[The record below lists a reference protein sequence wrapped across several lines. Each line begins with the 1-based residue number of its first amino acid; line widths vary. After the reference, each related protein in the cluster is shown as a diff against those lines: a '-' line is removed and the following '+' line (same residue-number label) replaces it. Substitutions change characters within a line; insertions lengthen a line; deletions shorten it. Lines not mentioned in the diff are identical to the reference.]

1 MAAITPPTPGVRGP
15 APLIPGGVE
24 ATFFAALSEYIDRRV
39 EERVEARLRA
49 LTAQQAGEAAL
60 SVAEVAALKRRDPK
74 TVRRWIR
81 EGLPAT
87 KRGGAWVVRRADLD
101 RFIAGEGQRA
111 TSSTATSILAS
122 VGVLHPR

>member
-1 MAAITPPTPGVRGP
+1 MVAAEAGGREPVPP
-15 APLIPGGVE
+15 IPGGVE
-24 ATFFAALSEYIDRRV
+24 AAFFAALTEYIDRRV
-39 EERVEARLRA
+39 EERVDARLRE

-87 KRGGAWVVRRADLD
+87 KRGGAWVVKRADLD
-101 RFIAGEGQRA
+101 RFLSGEGPRA
-111 TSSTATSILAS
+111 TSSTAARILSS
-122 VGVLHPR
+122 VRALHSR